1 MLSVE
6 SVPAL
11 RVLCLMCLAL
21 CYGWLSPSGVL
32 FFPLQHSFLIS
43 VKSSRHKWIKEGT
56 FSPLVPLTMTPLL
69 SGIVRRRGCTRKLG
83 VGQRTCEGL
92 LTPQVRGQAVRL
104 RALGGF
110 SVYYNYVCVADS
122 SLRSGYYILCP
133 ALSCLGWSRFLMAAG
148 FGCSR
153 GGFFASSVG

>member
-92 LTPQVRGQAVRL
+92 LTPQVRGQGGFQSHPHVATLPVACNPLRLAVPSSRGNTGMRL
-104 RALGGF
+104 RRRRPSHSWGGENLP
-110 SVYYNYVCVADS
+110 VTRY
-122 SLRSGYYILCP
+122 
-133 ALSCLGWSRFLMAAG
+133 
-148 FGCSR
+148 
-153 GGFFASSVG
+153 